1 MNEVVE
7 VESLLRRAPELGCEV
22 LRGVSRRRIWSTE
35 EKLRIL
41 AQSVAPGSSPKL
53 TCRMHGV
60 SSGQFYTWRKQ
71 FRTGE
76 LTGFVPVSIAQEPPA
91 LAVPEHAELPT
102 APPVSAS
109 RDIPFNKLVLSQSNV
124 RRVKA
129 GVSIEELADDI
140 ARRTLL
146 QSIQGPVQD
155 PHDPRRHRHRAQ

>member
-22 LRGVSRRRIWSTE
+22 LPGVSRRRIWSTQ

-76 LTGFVPVSIAQEPPA
+76 LTGFVPVSIAPEPPA
-91 LAVPEHAELPT
+91 LPAPEQPELPA
-102 APPVSAS
+102 APPAAPAADTIEVELPNGIKLRVTGDVDATRLRRILSA
-109 RDIPFNKLVLSQSNV
+109 LS
-124 RRVKA
+124 
-129 GVSIEELADDI
+129 
-140 ARRTLL
+140 
-146 QSIQGPVQD
+146 
-155 PHDPRRHRHRAQ
+155 